1 MLCLQNSGP
10 SPLQLFGLSIKIWYV
25 YKKNPIDQATPPQH
39 VNGGG
44 STRDCKFV
52 AQSEGASKVYDE
64 PVA

>member
-10 SPLQLFGLSIKIWYV
+10 SPLQLFGLSIKICYV

-39 VNGGG
+39 VNRGG
-44 STRDCKFV
+44 STRDCKIV

-64 PVA
+64 PVS